1 MAKVSKVWDYLL
13 VLAWNI
19 YIGTSDAAGRKSLS
33 AMIKAKQPHIIAV
46 MEATRQFGNL
56 EGLGYQ
62 VFQLKPS
69 PKRPGNIPNDANI
82 VLLVR
87 DDIKV
92 KRSFVHRMKT
102 FWRGP
107 KHGHPQDPR
116 VYRSV
121 KFRFAGRKTRVACAH
136 TPFGEAAR
144 IESANFLVRWLKRG
158 GDRTVD
164 ILVLDANMSRK
175 EFDNTI
181 GKPGGADE
189 TYNHGVET
197 IAVENAKI
205 ETKQNLGKGPSDHPA
220 MLYTLKIEVKEKR

>member
-33 AMIKAKQPHIIAV
+33 AMIKAEKPHVIAV
-46 MEATRQFGNL
+46 MEATRQLGNL
-56 EGLGYQ
+56 NGLGYQ

-69 PKRPGNIPNDANI
+69 PQRPGNIPNDANI
-82 VLLVR
+82 ALMVR
-87 DDIKV
+87 NDVKV
-92 KRSFVHRMKT
+92 YKSFVHRMKT

-107 KHGHPQDPR
+107 KHGRAQDPR

-121 KFRFAGRKTRVACAH
+121 KIKFAGRKVRFACAH

-158 GDRTVD
+158 GKRTVD
-164 ILVLDANMSRK
+164 VLVLDSNMSRT

-181 GKPGGADE
+181 GKPGGADD
-189 TYNHGVET
+189 TYNYGVET
-197 IAVENAKI
+197 IAVDNAEVYK
-205 ETKQNLGKGPSDHPA
+205 KKNLGKGPSDHPA
-220 MLYTLKIEVKEKR
+220 MLYTVKIEEQL

>member
-1 MAKVSKVWDYLL
+1 MAKVSKVFDYLL

-19 YIGTSDAAGRKSLS
+19 YIGTSEDAGRKSLS
-33 AMIKAKQPHIIAV
+33 AMIKANKPHVIAV

-56 EGLGYQ
+56 DGLGYQ
-62 VFQLKPS
+62 VFQLKAS
-69 PKRPGNIPNDANI
+69 PQRPGNIPNDANI
-82 VLLVR
+82 ALMVHN
-87 DDIKV
+87 DIKV
-92 KRSFVHRMKT
+92 KKSFVHRMQT

-107 KHGHPQDPR
+107 KHGHAQDPR

-121 KFRFAGRKTRVACAH
+121 KFKFAGRKVRFACAH

-158 GDRTVD
+158 GNRTVD

-175 EFDNTI
+175 EFDETI
-181 GKPGGADE
+181 GKPAGVDD
-189 TYNHGVET
+189 TYNHGVEA

-205 ETKQNLGKGPSDHPA
+205 DKKKNLGKGPSDHPA
-220 MLYTLKIEVKEKR
+220 MLYTVKIEEQL

>member
-1 MAKVSKVWDYLL
+1 MPQIKKHWAYLL

-19 YIGTSDAAGRKSLS
+19 YIGTSDEAGRKSLS
-33 AMIKAKQPHIIAV
+33 AMIKAKQPHVIAV

-56 EGLGYQ
+56 NGLGYQ
-62 VFQLKPS
+62 VFQLKAS
-69 PKRPGNIPNDANI
+69 PQRPGNIPNDANI
-82 VLLVR
+82 ALMVHN
-87 DDIKV
+87 DIKV
-92 KRSFVHRMKT
+92 KKSFVHRMNT

-107 KHGHPQDPR
+107 KRGLPQDPR

-121 KFRFAGRKTRVACAH
+121 KIKFAGRKVRVLCAH

-144 IESANFLVRWLKRG
+144 VESANFLVRWFKRG

-164 ILVLDANMSRK
+164 ILVMDANMSRK

-181 GKPGGADE
+181 GKPADVDG
-189 TYNHGVET
+189 TYNYGVEV

-205 ETKQNLGKGPSDHPA
+205 EAKQNLGKGPSDHPA
-220 MLYTLKIEVKEKR
+220 MLYTVKIEEQL